1 MTITRLKETPAAELQ
16 RVASDEIQSGCRC
29 ETMAA
34 IAKMGSCGKH
44 PQNLERDLH
53 RQLPAPLKLNPYI
66 IPVTT
71 ARMDDKGAVGR
82 L

>member
-1 MTITRLKETPAAELQ
+1 MVLKETPAAELQ
-16 RVASDEIQSGCRC
+16 GVASDELQSGCRC

-34 IAKMGSCGKH
+34 IAKMGSYGKH
-44 PQNLERDLH
+44 PQNLERDLN
-53 RQLPAPLKLNPYI
+53 RRLPAPLKLQPYI

-71 ARMDDKGAVGR
+71 ARMDAEGIVAS